1 MKNPAKK
8 RSLPLPGQPP
18 QVKKLAPPVPNKTA
32 PILKGGNKTGQS
44 TTAGPK
50 GATFLPMGMKV
61 QAAKGPNPPGSG
73 QGSVNKAL
81 KTKIK
86 YAK

>member
-8 RSLPLPGQPP
+8 TVPPLPGKPP
-18 QVKKLAPPVPNKTA
+18 QVKKLTPAVPHKTA
-32 PILKGGNKTGQS
+32 PIAKGGNKMGQP

-50 GATFLPMGMKV
+50 GSTFLPMGMKV
-61 QAAKGPNPPGSG
+61 QSAKGPNPPGSG

-81 KTKIK
+81 KTSVK